1 MQIEKLTTSLQFI
14 GAALAVPA
22 GIAGIYSAYHSYV
35 SPEVRCQDMRNTTL
49 VTLEKNIPAEAK
61 RALLHN
67 DVGQFQAKCGDVEPE
82 TAMVFQAALQEL
94 EKPAACVPPCAEAR
108 PEAASARGR
117 RCGTCRG
124 VDDARAGTS

>member
-1 MQIEKLTTSLQFI
+1 
-14 GAALAVPA
+14 
-22 GIAGIYSAYHSYV
+22 
-35 SPEVRCQDMRNTTL
+35 MRNTTL

-94 EKPAACVPPCAEAR
+94 EKPRRRRSRAEAR

-117 RCGTCRG
+117 RCGTCRS
-124 VDDARAGTS
+124 VDDARAATG